1 MPAQLARRLALAA
14 AVPLA
19 LGACSSTS
27 SSPAAATATTATAP
41 TTAMTATRATTAAG
55 APTTT
60 AALTGSLNVFA
71 AASLTG
77 AFNAAKAA
85 FATSDPSLS
94 LTFNFAGSNTL
105 VTQIQQGAPADV
117 VASAD
122 QKNMD
127 KLVSAG
133 LVETPVTF
141 ARNKLEIAVAA
152 GNPKHITRLQDLAG
166 PGLTVVLEAQG
177 VPAGDYTRQVEAQVG
192 VSITPKSLAPDVK
205 TAITSV
211 TSGEADATVVYVT
224 DIAAAGAKVT
234 GVPIPDNL
242 QPSITYPIAVVKAT
256 HKQPAAEAFVQSA
269 VSGDVQK
276 ALAAMGFLA
285 P

>member
-1 MPAQLARRLALAA
+1 MPSHLARWLALAA

-27 SSPAAATATTATAP
+27 SSSAGAPATTATIL
-41 TTAMTATRATTAAG
+41 TTATTAAG

-77 AFNAAKAA
+77 AFTAAKAA

-117 VASAD
+117 FASAD

-141 ARNKLEIAVAA
+141 ARNKLEIAVAP
-152 GNPKHITRLQDLAG
+152 GNPKHIARLQDLAG

-177 VPAGDYTRQVEAQVG
+177 VPAGDYTRQVESQVG
-192 VSITPKSLAPDVK
+192 ISITPKSLTPDVK

-224 DIAAAGAKVT
+224 DVAAAGAKVS

-242 QPSITYPIAVVKAT
+242 QPSITYPIAVVKGT
-256 HKQPAAEAFVQSA
+256 HRQAAAEAFVQSA

-276 ALAAMGFLA
+276 ALIAMGFLA